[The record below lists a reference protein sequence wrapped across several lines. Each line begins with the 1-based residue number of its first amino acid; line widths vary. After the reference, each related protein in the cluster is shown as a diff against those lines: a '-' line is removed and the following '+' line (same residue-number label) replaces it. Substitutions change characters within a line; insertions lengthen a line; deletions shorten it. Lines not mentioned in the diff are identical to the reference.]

1 MNLQE
6 IERKLLSVAK
16 GDAILESEIKKIT
29 ASNESEIESK
39 LIALASA
46 NPILALT
53 VQAVIP
59 SVKTY
64 LSDLLKSRGP
74 VKIETESEIKIIF
87 ED

>member
-1 MNLQE
+1 MTLQE

-16 GDAILESEIKKIT
+16 GDIILESEIKKII

-59 SVKTY
+59 FVKTY
-64 LSDLLKSRGP
+64 LSDLLRSRGQ
-74 VKIETESEIKIIF
+74 VKMESDSEIKIIF
-87 ED
+87 EE